1 LKAELET
8 VYATVADKEKRL
20 KAVTEQIKKTLVG
33 AFRPHDIAVE
43 HKGGQYIWSVS
54 KSESSEVDKAALEA
68 DGLLAK
74 YTRLKETYRINTKSI

>member
-1 LKAELET
+1 LKAELDA

-20 KAVTEQIKKTLVG
+20 KAVTDQIKKTLVG

-54 KSESSEVDKAALEA
+54 KTESSEVNKAALEA
-68 DGLLAK
+68 DGLLDK
-74 YTRLKETYRINTKSI
+74 YSWKKETFRINTKSI